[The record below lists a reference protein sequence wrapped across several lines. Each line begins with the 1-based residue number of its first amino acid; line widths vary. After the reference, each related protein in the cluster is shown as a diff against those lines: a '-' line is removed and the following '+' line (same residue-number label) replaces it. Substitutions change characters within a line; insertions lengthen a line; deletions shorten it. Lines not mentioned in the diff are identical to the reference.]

1 MPDWFFMATKISS
14 RPMRVEDTGLKWEE
28 VCSVVRVSDL
38 IVVEIRQNY
47 LLRSDICLSL
57 LRSQVNLPGSNQSER
72 NVLHNKKYDLD
83 ILGFEYFDELVP
95 VPVNPVDQ
103 AVAGSHHGPRPCQQS
118 GPRSGPMIGGHWPS
132 TDK

>member
-1 MPDWFFMATKISS
+1 MATKISS
-14 RPMRVEDTGLKWEE
+14 RPMRVEDTGLEWEE

-103 AVAGSHHGPRPCQQS
+103 AVAGSQHGPRPCQQRTEWS
-118 GPRSGPMIGGHWPS
+118 QVRSYDRWTM
-132 TDK
+132 DKHR